1 MSQSHIACQLLEKHI
16 FQSLCLHVVH
26 TAMLVVICW
35 ALRGGKNSVTHG
47 NMASVSM
54 SRGFRLGGWYNEK
67 FNTSQALILTH
78 SFILSHL
85 FSVPL
90 IYSFF
95 FPLFH
100 ASPWPYT
107 IFQRGFDLVMGEQP
121 SDRIFR

>member
-1 MSQSHIACQLLEKHI
+1 MSAAGETHFSIIMFTRSAHCNAGCDLLGSARREK
-16 FQSLCLHVVH
+16 L
-26 TAMLVVICW
+26 
-35 ALRGGKNSVTHG
+35 KVTHG

-67 FNTSQALILTH
+67 CNTSQALILTH

>member
-35 ALRGGKNSVTHG
+35 ALRGGKNSKSHTETWLV
-47 NMASVSM
+47 
-54 SRGFRLGGWYNEK
+54 FRCLGGLGGWYNEK